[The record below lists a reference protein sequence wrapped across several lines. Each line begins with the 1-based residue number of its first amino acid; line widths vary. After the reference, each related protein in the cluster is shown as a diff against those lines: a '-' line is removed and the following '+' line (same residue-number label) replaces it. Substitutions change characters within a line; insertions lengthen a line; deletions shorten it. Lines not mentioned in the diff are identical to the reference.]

1 MKVVIIV
8 IEAEENKNKLPEEVK
23 EQIFQTVLESASRS
37 TSFLPEEL
45 AASLIEAYKKINL
58 S

>member
-45 AASLIEAYKKINL
+45 AASLIEAYKKINP